1 MIETFPLR
9 FLLVVLAGWV
19 NRHQLDVID
28 YLREENRVLKE
39 QLGRRRLHVSD
50 AQRRRLAAKGYRLA
64 RHVLKAVA
72 TIVTPDTI
80 LRWHRRLIARKWT
93 YEPRRVGR
101 PGVLQEIRRLTV
113 EIACENPSWGYR
125 RIQGALD
132 NLGHRVA
139 RSTIAKILKEHG
151 ISPVPGRPLS
161 WRTFL
166 AAHWGTIAAA
176 DFFTTEVWTPRGL
189 VTYYTLFVIDLASRT
204 VHLGGSTPQPDEIFM
219 LQVART
225 LTDAD
230 DGMLQG
236 YRVLICDRDT
246 KWSVAFQRLLTDAGI
261 RVVQTPC
268 RAPNCNAYAERFVR
282 SIKEECLDRMVLF
295 GEVRFRRALAAFLE
309 HYHRER
315 NHQGL
320 GNRLIVPE
328 PPGPRNGDVCCRT
341 RLGGLLRYY
350 YRAA

>member
-1 MIETFPLR
+1 MIESFPFR

-39 QLGRRRLHVSD
+39 HIGKRRLRLTD
-50 AQRRRLAAKGYRLA
+50 AQRRRLAAKGHQLGRE
-64 RHVLKAVA
+64 VLQRIA

-80 LRWHRRLIARKWT
+80 LRWHRRLIAYRWT
-93 YEPRRVGR
+93 YPRARVGR
-101 PGVLQEIRRLTV
+101 PGVMGEIRRLTV
-113 EIACENPSWGYR
+113 EIARDNPSWGYR

-132 NLGHRVA
+132 NLDHRVA

-151 ISPVPGRPLS
+151 ISPVPGRPLA

-166 AAHWGTIAAA
+166 AAHWGKVAAA

-189 VTYYTLFVIDLASRT
+189 VTYYTLFVIDLASRS
-204 VHLGGSTPQPDEIFM
+204 VHVAGSTPQPDEGFM
-219 LQVART
+219 VQVART
-225 LTDAD
+225 WTDAS
-230 DGMLQG
+230 DGGLLQH
-236 YRVLICDRDT
+236 RILIGDHDT
-246 KWSVAFQRLLTDAGI
+246 KWSVAFRRLLADAGI
-261 RVVQTPC
+261 HVVQTPY
-268 RAPNCNAYAERFVR
+268 RAPNCNAHAERFVR
-282 SIKEECLDRMVLF
+282 SIKEECLDRLVLF
-295 GEVRFRRALAAFLE
+295 GEGRFRRALAAFGE

-315 NHQGL
+315 NHQGI
-320 GNRLIVPE
+320 GNRLIMPE
-328 PPGPRNGDVCCRT
+328 PRGPRGAEVCCRT